1 LLKLNRKKLNQ
12 SIKTMNKMEMMMTMK
27 MMIWRIKENY
37 ELRNNQPNLSLLIS
51 YKMVSKTRMET
62 RVHLE
67 TLMNPVRF

>member
-1 LLKLNRKKLNQ
+1 
-12 SIKTMNKMEMMMTMK
+12 MNKMEMMMTMK

>member
-1 LLKLNRKKLNQ
+1 
-12 SIKTMNKMEMMMTMK
+12 MEMMMTMK

>member
-1 LLKLNRKKLNQ
+1 MLKLNRKKLNQ